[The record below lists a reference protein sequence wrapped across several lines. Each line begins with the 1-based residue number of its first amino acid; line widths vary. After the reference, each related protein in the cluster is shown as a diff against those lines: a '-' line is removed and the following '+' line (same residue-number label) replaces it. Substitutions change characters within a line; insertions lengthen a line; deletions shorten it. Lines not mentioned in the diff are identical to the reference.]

1 MIGLKTDKIC
11 MNYPGKEILKEI
23 SFEVLPGRIHG
34 FLGPNGAGKSTT
46 LKIIAGLLTPSSGN
60 VFVGPDYNILE
71 HPMQTKELIGILP
84 ETPPLMLDMQVK
96 EYLIFVAK
104 LYRIPHLQA
113 KKMADQI
120 IEKLRLGEYQNYLIA
135 HLSKGY
141 KQKVGLAQAMVF
153 NPKIIILDEP
163 TVGLDP
169 QSVIEMRTII
179 KELKNNH
186 TVLFSSHQLH
196 EVELIC
202 DDITIIDK
210 GKIKASGTMEEIK
223 IQQLSQARILC
234 HVKKFGPEY
243 ATLLRNEFHCDLKF
257 SHEGSFYRLILER
270 KSWSDDI
277 SKVAQS
283 IVKHDLDLLELR
295 LDNIELEELF
305 TKITNSL

>member
-1 MIGLKTDKIC
+1 